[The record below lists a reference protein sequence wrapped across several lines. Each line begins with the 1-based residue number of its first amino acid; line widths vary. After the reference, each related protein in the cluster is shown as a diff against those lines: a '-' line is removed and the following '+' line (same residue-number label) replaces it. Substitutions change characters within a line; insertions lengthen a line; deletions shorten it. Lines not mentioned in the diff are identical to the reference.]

1 RGVADQERTPAEP
14 HRHRGADPAGRRCR
28 AEGSRPRPLSAP
40 CGRRRHDARSGRP
53 HRSPLPAGPRHPPKR
68 RRVMFITPEEGIV
81 NRIYNITEIVG
92 SSPESSDQAVAN
104 AVAEASRTLRNLEW
118 FEVQSV
124 RGKLDEGTVAH
135 WQVTVKVGFRHEP

>member
-1 RGVADQERTPAEP
+1 
-14 HRHRGADPAGRRCR
+14 
-28 AEGSRPRPLSAP
+28 
-40 CGRRRHDARSGRP
+40 
-53 HRSPLPAGPRHPPKR
+53 
-68 RRVMFITPEEGIV
+68 MFITSEEGIV